1 MYIVKSSNQNKI
13 NELKYAEIPNLIF
26 ESGEDLP
33 EIDSNDHFLVAAYK
47 SQDSG
52 EYIVIEDSIL
62 SIEDE
67 NGVMQPVIDIK
78 FRLSEI
84 KKNIDLYVG
93 KKVHFISTI
102 AVNVGDKIHVQ
113 TSQINCEF
121 GRKIPDQYPVF
132 GFDDILYL
140 EHDNIFKSLH
150 YFKKTLNQML
160 SPRVNSLKMIFDKI
174 NHNKEHAGY
183 KVYSSPLPVW
193 EGQYQQ

>member
-1 MYIVKSSNQNKI
+1 MFILKSSNKNKI
-13 NELKYAEIPNLIF
+13 NELQYAKISNLIF
-26 ESGEDLP
+26 EEGEDLP
-33 EIDSNDHFLVAAYK
+33 EIDSDDHLLVAAYK
-47 SQDSG
+47 AQDSG

-62 SIEDE
+62 SIENED
-67 NGVMQPVIDIK
+67 GIMQPVIDIK

-84 KKNIDLYVG
+84 KKNIHLYVG

-102 AVNVGDKIHVQ
+102 AVNVGDEIHVQ

-121 GRKIPDQYPVF
+121 GLKVPDQYPVF

-150 YFKKTLNQML
+150 YFKKTMNQML

-174 NHNKEHAGY
+174 NHNKEHDGY
-183 KVYSSPLPVW
+183 KKYNSPLPLW
-193 EGQYQQ
+193 KGEYQK